1 MCGMCSPVQWNHE
14 TPNQSLNCGTLGKRG
29 RLWVI
34 IVSCLL
40 PLLKTLQ
47 KRGTAKVLT
56 NFQLPVWQKVC
67 FVVFAA
73 SCRSRGKSY
82 SQEFHFSH
90 AFSFFWQNKKEEKST
105 QLRPTPILRV
115 PSTPPKFPTNLG
127 HRPETSLGSWNS
139 RKKLWKI
146 RMRFSEVH
154 GAFCSSFE
162 HGWMDPVR
170 WN

>member
-105 QLRPTPILRV
+105 QLRPTPDSPRSLHASKISYQFGSQTGNLIGQLELSEETLKDKDEIL
-115 PSTPPKFPTNLG
+115 G
-127 HRPETSLGSWNS
+127 GSRS
-139 RKKLWKI
+139 FLQQFRT
-146 RMRFSEVH
+146 RMD
-154 GAFCSSFE
+154 GSS
-162 HGWMDPVR
+162 
-170 WN
+170 